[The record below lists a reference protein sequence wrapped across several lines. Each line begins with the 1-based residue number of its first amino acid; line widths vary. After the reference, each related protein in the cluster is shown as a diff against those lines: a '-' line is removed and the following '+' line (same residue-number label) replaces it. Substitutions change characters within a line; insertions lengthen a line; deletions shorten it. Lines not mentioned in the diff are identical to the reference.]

1 MNTSL
6 TLKKRM
12 LNGDVLAGT
21 FIKTPAYEIVEIM
34 AASGLD
40 FICLDAEHAPF
51 DRARLDACLA
61 MARAHDLPTLV
72 RVSSGSRDDIL
83 KVLDSGAT
91 GVVIPHVDSIEK
103 ARNIAAW
110 GRFGHGGRG
119 YAGSTRWAGFT
130 TRKMPD
136 ILAQS
141 ESETIVIAQIEEPE
155 GVEICEQI
163 AAVEGID
170 GLFVG
175 PADLA
180 VCLGVTDLNDPLVLD
195 AMKRVGAAVKG
206 SDCCC
211 MTFAPDTQSAKNL
224 HKLGVTM
231 FYISSEH
238 GFMLAG
244 ARNAASELS
253 TLS

>member
-1 MNTSL
+1 
-6 TLKKRM
+6 M

-61 MARAHDLPTLV
+61 IARAHKLPALV

-91 GVVIPHVDSIEK
+91 GVVVPHVDTLDK
-103 ARNIAAW
+103 AKDIAAW

-130 TRKMPD
+130 TRKMPE

-141 ESETIVIAQIEEPE
+141 HSETIVIAQIEEPE

-163 AAVEGID
+163 AAVNGID

-195 AMKRVGAAVKG
+195 AMRRVGSAVQG
-206 SDCCC
+206 NDCCC
-211 MTFAPDTQSAKNL
+211 MTFAPDTISAKKL
-224 HKLGVTM
+224 RELGVTM

-244 ARNAASELS
+244 ARSAAKELS
-253 TLS
+253 SIG